1 MLFIT
6 TFNAFLNSV
15 AANAG
20 TSVIDTNNDA
30 NKLNAIANAKGLNIS
45 PTEPDTNTSGKKTII
60 VTSVDDI
67 IGLNTSVV
75 ALIIKFSPLVVL
87 LNLLSVDKYFQQL
100 QSNRLSHVQSLLL
113 MHLTLVYSMKHHS
126 ISEQ

>member
-30 NKLNAIANAKGLNIS
+30 NKLNAIANAK
-45 PTEPDTNTSGKKTII
+45 
-60 VTSVDDI
+60 V
-67 IGLNTSVV
+67 
-75 ALIIKFSPLVVL
+75 
-87 LNLLSVDKYFQQL
+87 
-100 QSNRLSHVQSLLL
+100 
-113 MHLTLVYSMKHHS
+113 
-126 ISEQ
+126 

>member
-67 IGLNTSVV
+67 IGLNTS
-75 ALIIKFSPLVVL
+75 SCRTD
-87 LNLLSVDKYFQQL
+87 N
-100 QSNRLSHVQSLLL
+100 
-113 MHLTLVYSMKHHS
+113 
-126 ISEQ
+126 